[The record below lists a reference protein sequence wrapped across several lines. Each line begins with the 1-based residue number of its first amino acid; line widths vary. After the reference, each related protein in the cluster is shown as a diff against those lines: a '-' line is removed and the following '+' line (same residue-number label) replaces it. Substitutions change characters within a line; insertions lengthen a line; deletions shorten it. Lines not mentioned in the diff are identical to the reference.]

1 MEEFGVFFLIYL
13 VIMLLTFGFSIA
25 LYVLQSLGMYRI
37 ASRRGIPNP
46 WLAWIPVA
54 SMWTLG
60 SISDQYQYVAKG
72 KVKNRRKVL
81 LGLQI
86 AMAAC
91 GILIIVLAIFL
102 TASVVQSELTET
114 SVNMDMG
121 LNVEVSNADIGMDGL
136 GSILGMVAVYLAML
150 TLAIVMTVFT
160 YIACYDLFVSCHPDN
175 AAMFLVLSIFFNVTL
190 PFFIFAVRN
199 KDLGMPPRRQQP
211 AAPVAEPVLE
221 PVTEPIVEP
230 VAEPIVEPANGDV
243 IADPEDFE
251 E

>member
-13 VIMLLTFGFSIA
+13 VTMLLTFGFSIA
-25 LYVLQSLGMYRI
+25 MYVLQALGMYRI
-37 ASRRGIPNP
+37 ANRRGIPNP

-54 SMWTLG
+54 QMWTLG

-72 KVKNRRKVL
+72 KVKNRRKIL

-86 AMAAC
+86 AMAVC
-91 GILIIVLAIFL
+91 GILIVVMAILF
-102 TASVVQSELTET
+102 TASAVQTELTEM

-121 LNVEVSNADIGMDGL
+121 LNIEVSNADIDMGGV
-136 GSILGMVAVYLAML
+136 GAVIGMVVVYLAMFAI
-150 TLAIVMTVFT
+150 AIVMMVFT
-160 YIACYDLFVSCHPDN
+160 YIACYDLFASCHPDN

-211 AAPVAEPVLE
+211 AAPAAEPVPE
-221 PVTEPIVEP
+221 PVEEPVVETVVEP
-230 VAEPIVEPANGDV
+230 VSNDV
-243 IADPEDFE
+243 VADPEDFE

>member
-160 YIACYDLFVSCHPDN
+160 YIACYDLFASCRPDN